1 MKCKR
6 TFLMILSLSLCIVP
20 FIFYGR
26 GYWYPYYLKVKGKQT
41 VAEVIAHIEPVVQET
56 LKQRFKHVSAH
67 FPPKEIALLAVKDQK
82 KLEVWSKQQDDWL
95 LIHAYQIQAASGV
108 LGPKLK
114 EGDRQVPEG
123 VYKIT
128 GLNPNSSYHLS
139 MKINYP
145 NKFDLKW
152 AAKEGRDY
160 PGTNIFIHGKA
171 ASIGCLAMGDKV
183 IEELFYLVNKV
194 GMKSVTVIISPSDPR
209 IKSLSAQFA
218 SPEWVKILYRN
229 IESKFLEIT
238 D

>member
-26 GYWYPYYLKVKGKQT
+26 GYWYPYYLTVKGKQT

-95 LIHAYQIQAASGV
+95 LIHAYQIQAASGL

-123 VYKIT
+123 IYKIA

-209 IKSLSAQFA
+209 IKSLSAQSA